1 MPVVDRGDAQI
12 WWETEGEGPPILLIM
27 GLGYSADM
35 WWRLLPALTAGGY
48 RTIRFDNRGVGR
60 TGVPTGPYPVET
72 MAADALAVLD
82 AAGETSAHVL
92 GVSMGG
98 FIAQEVALSAPGKVR
113 SLILGCTAT
122 GGDEMVPAEPAAME
136 MAAARVSMT
145 PEEAA
150 EVAVPFVYAK
160 GTPRSV
166 IDEDFAVRLALPTSA
181 EGYANQLAGVV
192 GWTGGAARLSAITVP
207 TLILQ
212 GDEDRLVN
220 PANAAVLAA
229 AIEGAR
235 VEVLEGAS
243 HVFFSDPPPAAAT
256 AILGFLDEVRR
267 ERGPQGP

>member
-12 WWETEGEGPPILLIM
+12 WWDAEGEGEPLLLIM
-27 GLGYSADM
+27 GLGYSSDM
-35 WWRLLPALTAGGY
+35 WWRLLPELTPTY
-48 RTIRFDNRGVGR
+48 KVIRYDNRGVGR
-60 TGVPTGPYPVET
+60 TGVPAGPYPIDV

-98 FIAQEVALSAPGKVR
+98 FIAQEVVLRAPERVR

-122 GGDEMVPAEPAAME
+122 GGAEMVPAEPAAME
-136 MAAARVSMT
+136 MAAARASMP

-150 EVAVPFVYAK
+150 EVAIPFVYAK

-166 IDEDFAVRLALPTSA
+166 IDEDFAVRLEVPTSP

-192 GWTGGAARLSAITVP
+192 AWGALEGVGAGRLGAIDVP
-207 TLILQ
+207 TLVLQ

-220 PANAAVLAA
+220 PANAEVLAK
-229 AIEGAR
+229 AIPGAEL
-235 VEVLEGAS
+235 VVIEGAS
-243 HVFFSDPPPAAAT
+243 HIFFSDQPVASAKAIT
-256 AILGFLDEVRR
+256 AFLEK
-267 ERGPQGP
+267 QTA

>member
-1 MPVVDRGDAQI
+1 MPVVDRGDARI
-12 WWETEGEGPPILLIM
+12 WWEADGEGEPLLLIM

-35 WWRLLPALTAGGY
+35 WWRLLPELTP
-48 RTIRFDNRGVGR
+48 RFKVIRFDNRGVGR
-60 TGVPTGPYPVET
+60 TGVPAGPYPIPT

-82 AAGETSAHVL
+82 AAGESSAHVL

-98 FIAQEVALSAPGKVR
+98 FIAQEVVLSAPERVR

-122 GGDEMVPAEPAAME
+122 GGPEMVAAEPAAME
-136 MAAARVSMT
+136 MAASRATMA

-150 EVAVPFVYAK
+150 EVAIPFVYAK

-166 IDEDFAVRLALPTSA
+166 IDEDFEVRLQLPTTP

-192 GWTGGAARLSAITVP
+192 AWGAQEGVGAARLSAIDVP

-220 PANAAVLAA
+220 PDNAPVLAG
-229 AIEGAR
+229 AIPGAEL
-235 VEVLEGAS
+235 VVLEGAS
-243 HVFFSDPPPAAAT
+243 HIFFSDQPEAAAKAIT
-256 AILGFLDEVRR
+256 AFL
-267 ERGPQGP
+267 ERQTASA